1 MYTDAKERE
10 EIYRLRYQVYACEL
24 HRHGENEE
32 GMLQDRLDAYNT
44 YFAAFTADGILAG
57 FVSVTPP
64 GKRYSLDKY
73 RERGTKAWIYQGAYE
88 NRILTVREAYR
99 GGGLAP
105 LLLEEA
111 ARYVAEQKGQ
121 YILSIGREE
130 LMPYYER
137 LGFIDL
143 QEVYQA
149 GQVRFHFMFH
159 EPERLY
165 RLAAEN
171 ARERLER
178 AAGKKLER
186 AAGKNG

>member
-1 MYTDAKERE
+1 M
-10 EIYRLRYQVYACEL
+10 
-24 HRHGENEE
+24 
-32 GMLQDRLDAYNT
+32 
-44 YFAAFTADGILAG
+44 
-57 FVSVTPP
+57 
-64 GKRYSLDKY
+64 
-73 RERGTKAWIYQGAYE
+73 
-88 NRILTVREAYR
+88 
-99 GGGLAP
+99 
-105 LLLEEA
+105 
-111 ARYVAEQKGQ
+111 AEQKGQ

-165 RLAAEN
+165 RLAAED